1 MYRGYIRDELVAVKT
16 GKGKSSYTE
25 SFYFLIIIINFSS
38 SVSEQSGKAAKGS
51 DYNDDI

>member
-25 SFYFLIIIINFSS
+25 SFYFLVINFSS